1 MHKVIH
7 RLCGRAGK
15 LGAACPR
22 VRAYNA
28 GRNASVK
35 GISSVWSVIQAS
47 GWPIWPL
54 LLASILA
61 VAIIIERA
69 WTLRRKRINPPG
81 LLDSVLEELR
91 RGASPLELAQR
102 LEGHSP
108 LGRVWRRGCATTVP
122 RASDERSDRGCR
134 PGGGARARTLSHGAG
149 DHRGHLAAAG
159 PARHH
164 RGDDRD
170 LRVAVGGRRNPQQLA
185 HGISVAL
192 NTTGLG
198 LIIAIPATIFWR
210 HFRAYVDSL
219 VIEMEQEAVRL
230 VEVAHG
236 ERARNAS

>member
-1 MHKVIH
+1 M
-7 RLCGRAGK
+7 
-15 LGAACPR
+15 
-22 VRAYNA
+22 
-28 GRNASVK
+28 
-35 GISSVWSVIQAS
+35 WSVIQAS

-91 RGASPLELAQR
+91 RGASTLELAQR

-108 LGRVWRRGCATTVP
+108 LGRV
-122 RASDERSDRGCR
+122 
-134 PGGGARARTLSHGAG
+134 
-149 DHRGHLAAAG
+149 LAAGLRNYGSSREVMKEAIEDAG
-159 PARHH
+159 
-164 RGDDRD
+164 
-170 LRVAVGGRRNPQQLA
+170 RVVAHELERYLTALGTIAAISPLLGLLGTIVGMIEIFASQSAAGANPQQLA

>member
-1 MHKVIH
+1 M
-7 RLCGRAGK
+7 
-15 LGAACPR
+15 
-22 VRAYNA
+22 
-28 GRNASVK
+28 
-35 GISSVWSVIQAS
+35 WSVIQAS

-108 LGRVWRRGCATTVP
+108 LGRV
-122 RASDERSDRGCR
+122 
-134 PGGGARARTLSHGAG
+134 
-149 DHRGHLAAAG
+149 LAAGLRNYGSSREVMKEAIEDAG
-159 PARHH
+159 
-164 RGDDRD
+164 
-170 LRVAVGGRRNPQQLA
+170 RVVAHELERYLTALGTIAAISPLLGLLGTIVGMIEIFASQSAAGANPQQLA

-219 VIEMEQEAVRL
+219 VIAMAQEAVRL

-236 ERARNAS
+236 ERAGVGA

>member
-1 MHKVIH
+1 
-7 RLCGRAGK
+7 
-15 LGAACPR
+15 
-22 VRAYNA
+22 
-28 GRNASVK
+28 
-35 GISSVWSVIQAS
+35 VWSVIQAS

-91 RGASPLELAQR
+91 RGASLLELAQR

-108 LGRVWRRGCATTVP
+108 LGRV
-122 RASDERSDRGCR
+122 
-134 PGGGARARTLSHGAG
+134 
-149 DHRGHLAAAG
+149 LAAGLRNYGSSREVMKEAIEDAG
-159 PARHH
+159 
-164 RGDDRD
+164 
-170 LRVAVGGRRNPQQLA
+170 RVVAHELERYLTALGTIAAISPLLGLLGTIVGMIEIFASQSAAGANPQQLA

>member
-1 MHKVIH
+1 M
-7 RLCGRAGK
+7 
-15 LGAACPR
+15 
-22 VRAYNA
+22 
-28 GRNASVK
+28 
-35 GISSVWSVIQAS
+35 WSVIQAS

-108 LGRVWRRGCATTVP
+108 LGRV
-122 RASDERSDRGCR
+122 
-134 PGGGARARTLSHGAG
+134 
-149 DHRGHLAAAG
+149 LAAGLRNYGSSREVMKEAIEDAG
-159 PARHH
+159 
-164 RGDDRD
+164 
-170 LRVAVGGRRNPQQLA
+170 RVVAHELERYLTALGTIAAISPLLGLLGTIVGMNEIFASQSAAGANPQQLA